1 MRYIG
6 VDLHT
11 AQITVCY
18 LTDQG
23 HRVESWKL
31 SEMPAFCEQL
41 TIEDEMAV
49 EATGNTRWFCE
60 QVKMRVKRV
69 WVVNPREFQVIR
81 QSARENRRARCR
93 KSCPVFASR
102 AVAGSAAQKRV
113 GGKSA
118 EFAANQREVGRNAH
132 GIIKQSA

>member
-49 EATGNTRWFCE
+49 EATGTPLCSKRMSGLSQVTASPWSIRWY
-60 QVKMRVKRV
+60 
-69 WVVNPREFQVIR
+69 W
-81 QSARENRRARCR
+81 A
-93 KSCPVFASR
+93 
-102 AVAGSAAQKRV
+102 
-113 GGKSA
+113 
-118 EFAANQREVGRNAH
+118 
-132 GIIKQSA
+132 